1 MLYRWWP
8 LHGGRLVLDTE
19 QIKTGEKCRS
29 SIEQGFATTRGA
41 SSLTDVRQTPPI
53 ESGNAYVYFRNDN

>member
-1 MLYRWWP
+1 M
-8 LHGGRLVLDTE
+8 LDTE